1 MHIVHWEDFI
11 SGRKKIKQKTALTI
25 GVFDGVHIG
34 HQKLLKAITGA
45 QNMVSSCVVTF
56 TSNPALVLKTK
67 HFPGTILTTDQKL
80 TKLELFGIQTVILID
95 FSYEFSKITG
105 EEFWLSLFSNLH
117 VYKMVVGRNF
127 HFGYKRKSGIKTLL
141 NLSPGVFYNVV
152 DPVLYNGEIVSSTR
166 IRTSIKEG
174 KFSDVKAMLG
184 SMYQLDV
191 RDMELTRIQGN
202 RGEIDL
208 KKSVQV
214 IPTTGDYSAHLVTD
228 KGDSPCDLVIRD
240 KMIRWAIS
248 GKNISSGKL
257 SNGNIS
263 NGDKNIDYTEIKY
276 ITFMKRS

>member
-1 MHIVHWEDFI
+1 MYIVHWEDFI

-34 HQKLLKAITGA
+34 HQRLLKAITGG
-45 QNMVSSCVVTF
+45 QNKVSSCVVTF
-56 TSNPALVLKTK
+56 TSNPALILKTK
-67 HFPGTILTTDQKL
+67 HFPGTILTTGQKL

-95 FSYEFSKITG
+95 FSYDFSRITG
-105 EEFWLSLFSNLH
+105 EEFWLSLLSNLCI
-117 VYKMVVGRNF
+117 YKMVVGRNF
-127 HFGYKRKSGIKTLL
+127 HFGHKRKSGIETLL

-184 SMYQLDV
+184 SMYQLDM
-191 RDMELTRIQGN
+191 RDMELIRIQGN
-202 RGEIDL
+202 GGEIDL

-214 IPTTGDYSAHLVTD
+214 IPAIGNYSAHLVTD
-228 KGDSPCDLVIRD
+228 KGDFPCDLVIKD

-248 GKNISSGKL
+248 GKKY
-257 SNGNIS
+257 SNGKIS
-263 NGDKNIDYTEIKY
+263 QGDKNIDYTEIKY
-276 ITFMKRS
+276 ITFIKRS